1 MNLSSTQF
9 QLSSFLYAVKYNFNI
24 MVNLQM
30 QNSHVIQSVFKHS
43 TSTDYDGMHINFDAV
58 YQGGSKFVHE
68 TRKTQTAHIGFFSN
82 MQADCSNIQ

>member
-1 MNLSSTQF
+1 
-9 QLSSFLYAVKYNFNI
+9 
-24 MVNLQM
+24 M
-30 QNSHVIQSVFKHS
+30 QNSHVIQSVKHS

-82 MQADCSNIQ
+82 YAKPIVAIFNKWIFQFRVYYILVQFNAKNFCSI